1 VTKPKQRPPEPPDDD
16 EIDEGGEPVADA
28 LLSAIDEARGDDG
41 SGTVRVERLNA
52 DRKWEFVDE
61 MDSGAFAVRDV
72 HRAWGGGM
80 YRFTV
85 RNAKGQYVHTSRR
98 PLAGV
103 SKTPEAPKP
112 AADRGTASTS
122 PDLAQVIRD
131 ALAEQTR
138 AFTAALAHARPEPTL
153 AARAEELRTLRDLF
167 APAPSALAPDKALE
181 LIKSGIE
188 FGREVSGGEGD
199 PWQILARAVDT
210 IADPVKALLSRVVAA
225 PAAESVNGSRTPAL
239 AERAARGP
247 AAASKTSLAGFLQ
260 LLVNRAEDDADPDL
274 WAAALVDIMPED
286 ELRGFVARPDPVG
299 ELAGLDPRV
308 ALHRQWFEE
317 ILTLLKGH
325 YATEHGTAAE
335 SDGDTRAPT

>member
-1 VTKPKQRPPEPPDDD
+1 VTKPKSKPAEPDDV
-16 EIDEGGEPVADA
+16 EIDEGGEPESDA

-41 SGTVRVERLNA
+41 SGTVRVERLNT

-98 PLAGV
+98 PLAGAP
-103 SKTPEAPKP
+103 KTPEPAKPGAPGAP
-112 AADRGTASTS
+112 ASTS
-122 PDLAQVIRD
+122 PDVVQVIRD

-138 AFTAALAHARPEPTL
+138 AFTAALAHVRPPEQTL
-153 AARAEELRTLRDLF
+153 AARAEELKTLRDLF
-167 APAPSALAPDKALE
+167 APAPAALAPDKALE

-188 FGREVSGGEGD
+188 FGREVSGGDAD

-210 IADPVKALLSRVVAA
+210 IADPVKSLLARVVAA
-225 PAAESVNGSRTPAL
+225 PANG
-239 AERAARGP
+239 ERGP
-247 AAASKTSLAGFLQ
+247 VAAINSKMDTRRDAHPSKTDLAGFLQ
-260 LLVNRAEDDADPDL
+260 LLVNRAEENADPDL
-274 WAAALVDIMPED
+274 WAAALVDIMPDD

-299 ELAGLDPRV
+299 ELAALDPRV
-308 ALHRQWFEE
+308 ALHREWFEE

-335 SDGDTRAPT
+335 SDGDARAPT